1 MSTLKVI
8 QISSDNFGEI
18 MQLPCV
24 KTCSKTMSGHLRFK
38 GTFESKASYAKESDW
53 LIQTSPGKW
62 RAIPDGEYQR
72 IKDKLGK

>member
-1 MSTLKVI
+1 MKAI
-8 QISSDNFGEI
+8 QINRENLGTV

-24 KTCSKTMSGHLRFK
+24 EMCFKTVSGHFRFK
-38 GTFESKASYAKESDW
+38 GTFESKAHYARENDW

-72 IKDKLGK
+72 IKDKLG